1 MRREREQC
9 SSFDVELSQL
19 KMSGESRGII
29 VNDEGDEVEV
39 YEDELLLINR
49 NFPETPFNWSIIIG
63 SNSVILV
70 VNIVVLLWGKIK
82 VG

>member
-1 MRREREQC
+1 M
-9 SSFDVELSQL
+9 
-19 KMSGESRGII
+19 
-29 VNDEGDEVEV
+29 NDEGDEVEV
-39 YEDELLLINR
+39 DEDELLLINR